1 MLLQWWDFVIELAT
15 YVYIFT
21 NFEAQF
27 YSIFN
32 GVIGAGCSS
41 REAIAVALANHDS
54 HKNGLES
61 SFNTRSKS
69 SFFLFMALMQS
80 CIELDGTSNVKM

>member
-1 MLLQWWDFVIELAT
+1 MYI
-15 YVYIFT
+15 YIFT

-41 REAIAVALANHDS
+41 NPVALANHDS